1 VIAVEV
7 GEQYD
12 VDRVVRDAETLQGNK
27 ARSAEV
33 DTEANTR
40 RVDEEA
46 RVEPSPDPKESPVP
60 TNVTLTDIG
69 LSTVR

>member
-1 VIAVEV
+1 MEV

-12 VDRVVRDAETLQGNK
+12 VDRVVRDAETLQGN
-27 ARSAEV
+27 RL
-33 DTEANTR
+33 EAPKSMQKRIPGASMRKHVLNL
-40 RVDEEA
+40 
-46 RVEPSPDPKESPVP
+46 PPDPKESPVP